1 LIWLILAVCLCF
13 AFLFSGIGSAL
24 LNVSRVR
31 ARHAAEEGDHSAV
44 RLAQLLEHRNEL
56 HHAVTVL
63 HHLFAL
69 AAFACCVM
77 ALVGRFGNWGWFA
90 AVALALPLFLLGLE
104 LVPKLLFRR
113 YPFRLLRRLAGP
125 LEFLRMLARPWI
137 WLAQFVS
144 RRSNGGSANHD
155 DSLGVQALADTVT
168 TLGVLPPSICAL
180 VLRAAAFQKLRAKNL
195 AMPLADLIA
204 LPPDMPLTSAI
215 ALNAQ
220 PQHPWRAVLGPEGHL
235 LGWLDMTGLPARPS
249 SDKLVRQFMRPL
261 LQVRAEDG
269 AMRCLQ
275 SLRKRSE
282 PVAAVLDEGR
292 DAVGVLIQQDLIAS
306 VFKA

>member
-1 LIWLILAVCLCF
+1 
-13 AFLFSGIGSAL
+13 
-24 LNVSRVR
+24 
-31 ARHAAEEGDHSAV
+31 
-44 RLAQLLEHRNEL
+44 
-56 HHAVTVL
+56 
-63 HHLFAL
+63 
-69 AAFACCVM
+69 M
-77 ALVGRFGNWGWFA
+77 ALVGRVGRWGWVA
-90 AVALALPLFLLGLE
+90 AVALAMPLFLLGLE

-125 LEFLRMLARPWI
+125 LEFLRLLARPWI
-137 WLAQFVS
+137 WLAQLVS
-144 RRSNGGSANHD
+144 RRSNGGPANHD
-155 DSLGVQALADTVT
+155 DSLGVQALADTVK

-180 VLRAAAFQKLRAKNL
+180 VLRAAAFQKVRAKNL
-195 AMPLADLIA
+195 VMPLAELIA

-220 PQHPWRAVLGPEGHL
+220 PQYPWRAVLGPDGQL
-235 LGWLDMTGLPARPS
+235 LGWLDMTGLPAKLS

-261 LQVRAEDG
+261 LQVRGEDG

-282 PVAAVLDEGR
+282 PVAAVLDEDR
-292 DAVGVLIQQDLIAS
+292 NVVGVIIQQDLIGS